1 MENKVYMNSKSF
13 SKHQFTDFED
23 KLLHNYVRYLTT
35 YGSFRGPLVYML
47 LALVL
52 IGVTI
57 WHIMYGEKRFG
68 YLSAFVFSGILL
80 LGVIQIVSSIKDM
93 LRISKFQKQAL
104 GKDAVLRIYDGSIK
118 GFPVVGKYNRC
129 LVVFNKP
136 VEDETKGEVG
146 AETSLENS
154 AESAISSGTENPV
167 NDNEEEKGA
176 GNNKFISTPEMAT
189 ISKDFFLDISD
200 DEAIDAY
207 ILELSYSNTQTY
219 FAYPAK
225 YFE

>member
-1 MENKVYMNSKSF
+1 MLNRRINIRLISVYILSLGLCLAACSNTNGKVEQSTS
-13 SKHQFTDFED
+13 T
-23 KLLHNYVRYLTT
+23 
-35 YGSFRGPLVYML
+35 
-47 LALVL
+47 
-52 IGVTI
+52 
-57 WHIMYGEKRFG
+57 
-68 YLSAFVFSGILL
+68 
-80 LGVIQIVSSIKDM
+80 
-93 LRISKFQKQAL
+93 
-104 GKDAVLRIYDGSIK
+104 
-118 GFPVVGKYNRC
+118 
-129 LVVFNKP
+129 
-136 VEDETKGEVG
+136 DETKGEVG